1 MRASHATFAKQ
12 RTQLLERIAAERGAM
27 TASLKVCR
35 QPLAWVDLGR
45 AVGRFVRAHPFAVAA
60 GYALARL
67 VLPRPLRRVAGWWW
81 LGRQLA
87 TVVAKGYG
95 D

>member
-1 MRASHATFAKQ
+1 MKASRAPLAQQ

-27 TASLKVCR
+27 TASLTVWR
-35 QPLAWVDLGR
+35 QPLAWLDLGR
-45 AVGRFVRAHPFAVAA
+45 SVGRLVRAHLIAVAA

-81 LGRQLA
+81 IGRQLA
-87 TVVAKGYG
+87 TVVAKV
-95 D
+95 

>member
-1 MRASHATFAKQ
+1 MKASQATLAEQ
-12 RTQLLERIAAERGAM
+12 RTHLLERIAVERGAM
-27 TASLKVCR
+27 TASLTVWR

-45 AVGRFVRAHPFAVAA
+45 SVGRFVRAHPIAVAA

-81 LGRQLA
+81 LGRQLV
-87 TVVAKGYG
+87 TVMAKV
-95 D
+95 

>member
-1 MRASHATFAKQ
+1 MKASHAPLAEQ

-27 TASLKVCR
+27 TASLTVWR
-35 QPLAWVDLGR
+35 QPLAWLDLGR
-45 AVGRFVRAHPFAVAA
+45 SVGRLVRAHPIAVAA

-87 TVVAKGYG
+87 TVVAKV
-95 D
+95 